1 MIKAV
6 IFDLDGTML
15 DSIEALWRAFNAGV
29 AAFNLEPVPKER
41 LLDLMSKGVRLAKI
55 LSEAYPALRAET
67 ASPLVEEIMAEIRK
81 RYLAD
86 GGGEVGLTSGA
97 QELLNLLR
105 LKGLKIGVVTSR
117 SLPVERQWHELRKL
131 GMAHF
136 IDAMV
141 TGSEARR
148 KPAPDTVIQC
158 LKSLE
163 VLPEECIFVG
173 DSQADMIAGKAA
185 GVRTVAITTGVARS
199 PALAAE
205 SPDFIFDNLLSLVG
219 KLDLILS
226 RY

>member
-1 MIKAV
+1 
-6 IFDLDGTML
+6 
-15 DSIEALWRAFNAGV
+15 
-29 AAFNLEPVPKER
+29 
-41 LLDLMSKGVRLAKI
+41 
-55 LSEAYPALRAET
+55 
-67 ASPLVEEIMAEIRK
+67 
-81 RYLAD
+81 
-86 GGGEVGLTSGA
+86 
-97 QELLNLLR
+97 
-105 LKGLKIGVVTSR
+105 
-117 SLPVERQWHELRKL
+117 
-131 GMAHF
+131 MAHF